1 MNIREHLDHARLH
14 HAYLVEAGDEVL
26 SEIFA
31 FWHDA
36 EVAHLEADSFKI
48 EDARN
53 LKSLAVEKSASG
65 AKKIYIIS
73 ANRILLEAQQ
83 AMLKLFEE
91 PIAGTHFFVITPDA
105 GSLLPTFIS
114 RFYFIRRTGDKNQD
128 AAKQFLQMPPA
139 RRIDFIKET
148 LLSEDEDTKNKALKF
163 LNSLES
169 SLHSQMSRT
178 VLDPEVFHHIFQ
190 VRRFLRM
197 PGSSAKNLMESVA
210 LNVPTIKL

>member
-1 MNIREHLDHARLH
+1 
-14 HAYLVEAGDEVL
+14 
-26 SEIFA
+26 
-31 FWHDA
+31 
-36 EVAHLEADSFKI
+36 
-48 EDARN
+48 
-53 LKSLAVEKSASG
+53 
-65 AKKIYIIS
+65 
-73 ANRILLEAQQ
+73 
-83 AMLKLFEE
+83 
-91 PIAGTHFFVITPDA
+91 
-105 GSLLPTFIS
+105 
-114 RFYFIRRTGDKNQD
+114 
-128 AAKQFLQMPPA
+128 MPPA